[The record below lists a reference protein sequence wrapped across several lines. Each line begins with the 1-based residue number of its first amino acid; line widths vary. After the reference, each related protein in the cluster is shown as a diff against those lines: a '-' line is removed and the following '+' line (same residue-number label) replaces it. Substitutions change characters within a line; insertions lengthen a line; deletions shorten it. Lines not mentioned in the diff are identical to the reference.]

1 MYYHA
6 WGLPWLIAAVVGII
20 PFWRICN
27 RVGHSPWLSL
37 LMAVPLLVRAV
48 GGPGAPRGAPRSR
61 TPYSASAFTGRLMSS
76 RTASFAGSC
85 S

>member
-37 LMAVPLLVRAV
+37 LMAVPLVNVIFIYFLAFSEW
-48 GGPGAPRGAPRSR
+48 PSQKSAPAA
-61 TPYSASAFTGRLMSS
+61 TP
-76 RTASFAGSC
+76 
-85 S
+85 